1 MAEPSPELVQR
12 AQQGNEAAL
21 VELIESQQRYL
32 YSIALGVVRNPTE
45 AEDVTQNVV
54 VRLLRALPSYRGET
68 HFTTWLYRLAVNQ
81 AIDHLRR
88 TGRREASLDATE
100 EGGYDIFEDADPAV
114 DPIRRL
120 DRRETAAWVQQAL
133 GQLSPVQ
140 RAALTLYYFEDL
152 SYDEIAAALEL
163 PLNTLKSTIRR
174 AKQRLAQV
182 LTEEDAWTA
191 AK

>member
-1 MAEPSPELVQR
+1 MAEPNSDLVRR
-12 AQQGNEAAL
+12 AQQGDEAAL
-21 VELIESQQRYL
+21 VELIEGQQRYL

-54 VRLLRALPSYRGET
+54 VRLLRALPSYRAET
-68 HFTTWLYRLAVNQ
+68 RFTTWLYRLAVNM

-88 TGRREASLDATE
+88 TGKHDASLDATE
-100 EGGYDIFEDADPAV
+100 EGGYDIFPDADPAV
-114 DPIRRL
+114 DPIRQL
-120 DRRETAAWVQQAL
+120 DQRETAARIQQGL

-152 SYDEIAAALEL
+152 SYEEIAATLEL

-174 AKQRLAQV
+174 AKLRLAQV

-191 AK
+191 AT